1 MSVPN
6 RDSKQSVSPFFE
18 DFAGVNLCVEG
29 NEDLTVRPARPS
41 LRAGSRPVAIEKRAI
56 SRRPR
61 RKPRR
66 HH

>member
-6 RDSKQSVSPFFE
+6 RNSKLGVSAFFE
-18 DFAGVNLCVEG
+18 DFAGVNVCVEG

-41 LRAGSRPVAIEKRAI
+41 LRAGSSPKAPEKRPT

-66 HH
+66 HQ